1 MSRYQRNEG
10 ADQLAETGRKA
21 SPLYIRA
28 GNRPERLWTPIAA
41 SPPRVATSPAMDTG
55 SVLRVN
61 IEVISVVSDADPAAA
76 PPYGMWR
83 AYLVPGALF
92 RLRGA
97 A

>member
-1 MSRYQRNEG
+1 
-10 ADQLAETGRKA
+10 
-21 SPLYIRA
+21 
-28 GNRPERLWTPIAA
+28 
-41 SPPRVATSPAMDTG
+41 MDTG